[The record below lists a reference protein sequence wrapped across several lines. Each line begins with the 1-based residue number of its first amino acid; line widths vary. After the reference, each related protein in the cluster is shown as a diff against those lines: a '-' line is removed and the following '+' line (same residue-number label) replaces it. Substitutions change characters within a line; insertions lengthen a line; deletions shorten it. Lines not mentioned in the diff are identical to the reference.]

1 MKAVLVGLI
10 GVAGLCGVAS
20 AQNVWMPKVNRTTGV
35 ATLVYSPAN
44 APAQQFTY
52 AVMPAPANH
61 FVSGLEFT
69 PDGRLWAA
77 VQGPA
82 GSMQQGL
89 YQVNLGTGALM
100 FAGAPT
106 GLAADEVVTDLAW
119 NPVTHRLVGMATTT
133 TGGLNSRLLS
143 FDIHNGAV
151 VSAANVTSNVTV
163 LHVGLAC
170 LPNGE
175 YRLLDVY
182 NDWVSK
188 LVGNQAVMLGNV
200 LSINLA
206 YNQGIGTDY
215 QTGKLWY
222 AAYQQVNPAQGT
234 GAPSLRTVNTTTGVD
249 TLVGS
254 LPGGSNALYTDVTVQ
269 PTVNSCPADTTSDH
283 FVDDSDFVSF
293 SSQYDA
299 LECGTPAMTGGC
311 SADFNFDGVV
321 DDADFVIFSVA
332 YDALVCL

>member
-1 MKAVLVGLI
+1 MNRPN
-10 GVAGLCGVAS
+10 GVV
-20 AQNVWMPKVNRTTGV
+20 
-35 ATLVYSPAN
+35 TLVRCPAASPAN
-44 APAQQFTY
+44 QTSVGSMNLPLTF
-52 AVMPAPANH
+52 

-77 VQGPA
+77 VQGFP
-82 GSMQQGL
+82 GSMEQGL
-89 YQVNLGTGALM
+89 YQVNTSTGVM
-100 FAGAPT
+100 TQVGAPT
-106 GLAADEVVTDLAW
+106 GLASDEVLTDLAW

-215 QTGKLWY
+215 QTGKMWY
-222 AAYQQVNPAQGT
+222 AAYQQMNPALGI

-299 LECGTPAMTGGC
+299 LECGTPAMTGAC

-332 YDALVCL
+332 YDALVCP